1 METTNNEDTQEV
13 TQPEGTEVPEIKDPK
28 AVLEALERA
37 KNDAKKF
44 REQVEALEQEREQ
57 WAERIAALEGDE
69 GIALWKNRT
78 VELAAKAE
86 LAKSG
91 IKDVD
96 RIYGLMDASA
106 FDYDD
111 EGRVTGLNE
120 ALETVKKN
128 LPELFDDKR
137 RVANGADAF
146 VNEPVKQKM
155 TGTEAQVK
163 RIFHKN

>member
-1 METTNNEDTQEV
+1 MEETQNEVEQSEEV
-13 TQPEGTEVPEIKDPK
+13 VINDPK

-37 KNDAKKF
+37 KEDAKKY
-44 REQVEALEQEREQ
+44 REQAEALE
-57 WAERIAALEGDE
+57 AEKQGFVDRIASLEGDE

-78 VELAAKAE
+78 VELAAKQE

-91 IKDVD
+91 VKDVD
-96 RIYGLMDASA
+96 RIYGLMDATT

-111 EGRVTGLNE
+111 EGSVTGFAE
-120 ALETVKKN
+120 ALDKVKAD

-137 RVANGADAF
+137 RVAGGADAF
-146 VNEPVKQKM
+146 NKEPVKQKM

-163 RIFHKN
+163 RIFQH